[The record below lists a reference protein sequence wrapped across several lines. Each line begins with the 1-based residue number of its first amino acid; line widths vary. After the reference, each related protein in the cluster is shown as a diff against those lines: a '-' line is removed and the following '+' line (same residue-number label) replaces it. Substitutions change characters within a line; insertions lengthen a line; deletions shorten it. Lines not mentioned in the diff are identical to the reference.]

1 MFCWNT
7 SQGRVPFGNDG
18 PAYHGSG
25 LSDGKP
31 LQPTPSGYSNTT
43 MGKTPV
49 PCMNTIEVEVHHE
62 KIYGMQ
68 SFAYLSTTWNY
79 YNHFLP
85 RVHVPTVNTLWLA
98 NWVTRWK
105 NVAELAYGA
114 LVTCY
119 GNRIRQRMI
128 EMKSQE
134 FPVSHVAFLRR
145 SGLWMHPC
153 CRRLHVSLEGKRSL
167 GHAAPLLDGSC
178 CDTPR
183 QKVWDG
189 RSFWQWHCH
198 FLWTMGQQ
206 W

>member
-18 PAYHGSG
+18 PLGLRIIEGLDGAYHGSG

-68 SFAYLSTTWNY
+68 SFAYLSIYQPPETITII
-79 YNHFLP
+79 FLP
-85 RVHVPTVNTLWLA
+85 LVHVPTVNTLWLA

-145 SGLWMHPC
+145 SGL
-153 CRRLHVSLEGKRSL
+153 
-167 GHAAPLLDGSC
+167 
-178 CDTPR
+178 
-183 QKVWDG
+183 
-189 RSFWQWHCH
+189 
-198 FLWTMGQQ
+198 
-206 W
+206 